1 MFEYLNVLR
10 MSVESIESIE
20 RSPDSP
26 PSKILCGTRLN
37 MHSRFDRKISSF
49 PHHPSKTLPSIP
61 IPIITMADIEVFD
74 GAVGIDLGM
83 LDLLHFQKRTAD

>member
-1 MFEYLNVLR
+1 
-10 MSVESIESIE
+10 
-20 RSPDSP
+20 
-26 PSKILCGTRLN
+26 

-74 GAVGIDLGM
+74 GAVGIDLGTTYSCVANYEGTNVEISM
-83 LDLLHFQKRTAD
+83 FPLLSPESYND